1 MTTDT
6 QTAKLVTIFASLD
19 DGAKRL
25 MFEVINGLSH
35 GRLSCDELE
44 AAEKRI
50 RAGADK
56 IGELET
62 LVDLSNHRIYDA
74 AVAEAGEA
82 Q

>member
-1 MTTDT
+1 MT
-6 QTAKLVTIFASLD
+6 AELVTLFDRLD
-19 DGAKRL
+19 DVAKRL
-25 MFEVINGLSH
+25 MFEVINGMSH
-35 GRLSCDELE
+35 GRLSCDDLE

-56 IGELET
+56 AKELES
-62 LVDLSNHRIYDA
+62 LVDLSNHRICDA